1 MRKAFNYSF
10 YRILKELVQL
20 LSPTVNYCHACKGL
34 CQSIGAT
41 QSRLLPCALEISQF
55 SKKKLM
61 IMICNKDIWD
71 ICLFFA
77 AFFCLRSIAELLS

>member
-1 MRKAFNYSF
+1 MILNNINNINNINNDYSF

-55 SKKKLM
+55 SKK
-61 IMICNKDIWD
+61 N
-71 ICLFFA
+71 
-77 AFFCLRSIAELLS
+77 